1 MNLKKNMFINFVT
14 NKLKTSTQLKR
25 QLRKISTVN
34 GILITADVNWN
45 TVMRVISNKQNSSEL
60 IKLP

>member
-34 GILITADVNWN
+34 GILITADVN
-45 TVMRVISNKQNSSEL
+45 
-60 IKLP
+60 